1 MGKILINQTK
11 TPMFNE
17 QLRKRTMNMACDTR
31 KVLLGIEIGS
41 IDRPIVNQLIRSS
54 SSVAANYRAATR
66 ALSDSE
72 FFAKICIVT
81 EEADE
86 TLFWLEYLIL
96 IQLLDGDKIA
106 SLLDEIDQL
115 VRLFV
120 KIKRKMA
127 EKLEKGRKERKS

>member
-1 MGKILINQTK
+1 
-11 TPMFNE
+11 
-17 QLRKRTMNMACDTR
+17 MNMAHDVR

-41 IDRPIVNQLIRSS
+41 IDRPIVNQLIRSA

-66 ALSDSE
+66 ARSDSE

-96 IQLLDGDKIA
+96 IQLLDKDKIA

-115 VRLFV
+115 VQLFV
-120 KIKRKMA
+120 TIKRKMA
-127 EKLEKGRKERKS
+127 EKLEKKSK

>member
-1 MGKILINQTK
+1 MEQTK
-11 TPMFNE
+11 TPKFNE
-17 QLRKRTMNMACDTR
+17 QIRKRTMNMAHDVR

-41 IDRPIVNQLIRSS
+41 IDRPIVNQLIRSA

-66 ALSDSE
+66 ARSDSE

-96 IQLLDGDKIA
+96 IQLLDKDKIA

-120 KIKRKMA
+120 TIKRKMA
-127 EKLEKGRKERKS
+127 EKLEKKSK